1 MANRPHSRAPRE
13 ESLPPEALDGG
24 SERWFI
30 VELAP
35 LRRALTAPLRG
46 AGRPPV
52 TRFAPAFVTDKFLSV
67 DGDKL
72 VKVPDWLHSRVH
84 GSVRSCGRRRQSQRQ
99 TGWQTPKPAVAAPAG
114 TVSTWPV
121 VLGSCRSGPGS
132 RS

>member
-1 MANRPHSRAPRE
+1 MGVQNVGSSLNWPRSAARSR
-13 ESLPPEALDGG
+13 
-24 SERWFI
+24 
-30 VELAP
+30 
-35 LRRALTAPLRG
+35 LRYEGPAA
-46 AGRPPV
+46 PPV